1 MRVVNAHAAE
11 HMTARSF
18 SFCHGADQ
26 CRHETRRGGTTG
38 SMADFGVRTDS
49 HAGLIRDGLKPPSF
63 PSFGRDY
70 EGAVVGEQSVRLS
83 PATARRENPHPF
95 EAKPQPPNHEETE
108 VNPMRKRN
116 HVVPIRFSDHELL
129 VIDANAK
136 RANMSRTEFLVS
148 AGMNKPIVIL
158 DDLKP
163 MLAELRRIG
172 NNVNQLTR
180 KANSGEI
187 YCVNLSEF
195 SKQLGEVASGLYT
208 IQKEVDRLSQR

>member
-1 MRVVNAHAAE
+1 MMPDFRVVTVSPLPSKPVA
-11 HMTARSF
+11 
-18 SFCHGADQ
+18 
-26 CRHETRRGGTTG
+26 
-38 SMADFGVRTDS
+38 
-49 HAGLIRDGLKPPSF
+49 LKVPSF

-70 EGAVVGEQSVRLS
+70 EGAVEGEQSVRLS

-95 EAKPQPPNHEETE
+95 WNDPQPQILRRNGG
-108 VNPMRKRN
+108 VFMRKRN
-116 HVVPIRFSDHELL
+116 HVVPIRFSDHELS

-136 RANMSRTEFLVS
+136 KAHMSRTEYLVS
-148 AGMNKPIVIL
+148 AGMDKPIVIL

-180 KANSGEI
+180 KVNSGEV

-195 SKQLGEVASGLYT
+195 SEQLGTVAAGLYV
-208 IQKEVDRLSQR
+208 IQKEVSDLSQR

>member
-1 MRVVNAHAAE
+1 MKP
-11 HMTARSF
+11 
-18 SFCHGADQ
+18 
-26 CRHETRRGGTTG
+26 
-38 SMADFGVRTDS
+38 DFGVVTVS
-49 HAGLIRDGLKPPSF
+49 HLPLKWAGLKVPFF
-63 PSFGRDY
+63 PSSGR
-70 EGAVVGEQSVRLS
+70 ENVGAVEGEQSVRLS

-116 HVVPIRFSDHELL
+116 HVVPVRFSEHELS

-136 RANMSRTEFLVS
+136 KAHLSRTEFLVS
-148 AGMNKPIVIL
+148 AGMNKPIIIL
-158 DDLKP
+158 DDLKL

-180 KANSGEI
+180 KVNSGEV

-195 SKQLGEVASGLYT
+195 SEQLGVIAVGLYT
-208 IQKEVDRLSQR
+208 IQKEVSDRSQR